1 MTKNRARKHDVR
13 AHKHSAEISY
23 TAAWWLLR
31 SNLDPGRGPSTWAE
45 QFSRYTGM
53 PVNAAPP
60 PRSSSAHPFPVAP
73 AARARFDAAVME
85 QVCRAG
91 GFYWAHPF
99 GVAAVHAGPAETV
112 LELDDRTVID
122 RNKPRDQHPTM
133 ADFIIRHLL
142 PSHEGQGATQVDG
155 IPGLRLG
162 SGLGGQRR
170 DLHLV
175 EVDGPGHVVLRA
187 VTGTDWQR
195 ILRDVERD
203 VRAAGFKPLWREQAI
218 TPQEVVHAEGLPHR
232 EATLSR
238 LASIGSS
245 LLYRINLFYA
255 VSVAYTTSSWVSDR
269 WIVEMQA
276 IRAAGHPHNDIVA
289 AFTDPVWGLPLV
301 LDEKSCTCATQ
312 PTPWE
317 TLCDFS
323 FHDPSTGGELELRF
337 RCRQRTP
344 DDACADY
351 ADAAADPAWL
361 DKVLPTWPTFEHC

>member
-13 AHKHSAEISY
+13 ARKRSAEISY
-23 TAAWWLLR
+23 TAAWWLQR
-31 SNLDPGRGPSTWAE
+31 SSLDPGRAPSTWAE
-45 QFSRYTGM
+45 QFSRYTGV

-60 PRSSSAHPFPVAP
+60 PGSSPAHPFPVP
-73 AARARFDAAVME
+73 SAARARFDAAVME

-99 GVAAVHAGPAETV
+99 GVAAVHARPAETV

-122 RNKPRDQHPTM
+122 RTKPHDQRPTM

-142 PSHEGQGATQVDG
+142 PSHEGQGVTQVDG
-155 IPGLRLG
+155 IPGLRLA
-162 SGLGGQRR
+162 SGFGRLRR

-187 VTGTDWQR
+187 AAGTNWQH
-195 ILRDVERD
+195 ILREVERD
-203 VRAAGFKPLWREQAI
+203 VRAAGFEPLWKTPAI
-218 TPQEVVHAEGLPHR
+218 TPQEVAHAEGLPHR

-238 LASIGSS
+238 LASIGSA

-255 VSVAYTTSSWVSDR
+255 ASAAYTTSSWVSDR
-269 WIVEMQA
+269 WIIEMRA
-276 IRAAGHPHNDIVA
+276 VRAAGHPHRDIVA

-301 LDEKSCTCATQ
+301 LDERTTNCHCSSR

-317 TLCDFS
+317 TQCDFS
-323 FHDPSTGGELELRF
+323 FRDPSTGGELELRF
-337 RCRQRTP
+337 RRRPDTPNGART
-344 DDACADY
+344 DY
-351 ADAAADPAWL
+351 TDVGADPAWL
-361 DKVLPTWPTFEHC
+361 DKVLPT